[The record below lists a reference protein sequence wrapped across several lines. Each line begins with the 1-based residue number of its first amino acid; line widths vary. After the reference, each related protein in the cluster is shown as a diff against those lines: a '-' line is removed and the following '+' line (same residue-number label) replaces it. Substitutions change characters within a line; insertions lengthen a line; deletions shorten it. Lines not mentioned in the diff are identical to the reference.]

1 MNRIFAPSQESEA
14 TPPNPKKAAINAI
27 TRNKIANL
35 SMISISLPTKVVGT
49 RRGPTFKDDTR
60 RVSPT
65 RVLVARGNC
74 HAPDPAEKNK
84 S

>member
-1 MNRIFAPSQESEA
+1 MNRIFAPSQESDA

-35 SMISISLPTKVVGT
+35 SMISISFRQNVDA
-49 RRGPTFKDDTR
+49 RRSRLSEHR

-65 RVLVARGNC
+65 CG
-74 HAPDPAEKNK
+74 
-84 S
+84 